1 MTRSSFANEDHEQIV
16 VRRGRRSGVTTM
28 VAVHSTVLGPGA
40 GGTRL
45 KTYPDLAAALHDLL
59 RLSQAMTAKCA
70 VAGLRFGGAK
80 SVIALPEGT
89 VLTPAQR
96 RDVLLD
102 HAELI
107 ATFDG
112 TYLAGPDVGTNPDD
126 MAVLR
131 EMTPHA
137 FCLPESMGGTG
148 SSSGPT
154 AAGVLAALRAGA
166 RSVFGTGDMTGRR
179 AVVAGFG
186 SVGAHL
192 AAGLAAAGAE
202 VIVSDVVAAL
212 RDTAQ
217 ERGYGWVDPD
227 KALTLTADVIV
238 PAAVGGV
245 LDAEAVALLD
255 APLVVGPANNQ
266 LTTDEVAAVLL
277 GRGITWVPDFVASG
291 GGVIYTLVRE
301 MEGLT
306 HDQALE
312 RVDTIEQT
320 VATILAA
327 ATAAGTTPLVE
338 ATRLVQQRLAK
349 AEPAVVHPGT

>member
-1 MTRSSFANEDHEQIV
+1 MTRSSFENEDHEEIV

-28 VAVHSTVLGPGA
+28 VAVHSRALGPAA

-45 KTYPDLAAALHDLL
+45 RAYPDLGAAIRDVL

-70 VAGLRFGGAK
+70 VAGIPFGGAK
-80 SVIALPEGT
+80 SVIALPEGAA
-89 VLTPAQR
+89 LTPEQR
-96 RDVLLD
+96 RAVLLD

-107 ATFDG
+107 ASFDG
-112 TYLAGPDVGTNPDD
+112 SYLAGPDVGTSPDD

-131 EMTPHA
+131 EVTPHA

-166 RSVFGTGDMTGRR
+166 RAVFGSSDMAGKR
-179 AVVAGFG
+179 VVVSGFG
-186 SVGAHL
+186 SVGAHV
-192 AAGLAAAGAE
+192 ATGLAAAGAE

-212 RDTAQ
+212 RATAQ
-217 ERGYGWVDPD
+217 ERGFGWVEPD
-227 KALTLTADVIV
+227 KALTLTADVVV

-245 LDAEAVALLD
+245 LSADTVSLLA

-266 LTTDEVAAVLL
+266 LTSADVAGLL
-277 GRGITWVPDFVASG
+277 QARDITWVPDVVASG
-291 GGVIYTLVRE
+291 GGVIYTLGRE
-301 MEGLT
+301 ADGLSHT
-306 HDQALE
+306 EALA

-320 VATILAA
+320 VETILAA
-327 ATAAGTTPLVE
+327 AAAAGTTPLDE
-338 ATRLVQQRLAK
+338 AMRVVRERLAG
-349 AEPAVVHPGT
+349 V

>member
-1 MTRSSFANEDHEQIV
+1 MTRSSFENEDHEQVV

-28 VAVHSTVLGPGA
+28 VAVHSRALGPAA

-45 KTYPDLAAALHDLL
+45 TTYPDLGAAIRDVL

-70 VAGLRFGGAK
+70 VAGLPFGGAK

-89 VLTPAQR
+89 TLTPGQR

-102 HAELI
+102 HADLI
-107 ATFDG
+107 ASFDG
-112 TYLAGPDVGTNPDD
+112 TYLAGPDVGTSPAD

-131 EMTPHA
+131 EVTPHA

-166 RSVFGTGDMTGRR
+166 RSVFGTSDLTGRR
-179 AVVAGFG
+179 VVVSGFG
-186 SVGAHL
+186 SVGATL
-192 AAGLAAAGAE
+192 ATGLAAAGAE
-202 VIVSDVVAAL
+202 VIVSDVASSL
-212 RDTAQ
+212 RETAQ
-217 ERGYGWVDPD
+217 ERGFGWVEPD

-245 LDAEAVALLD
+245 LSAETVALLD

-266 LTTDEVAAVLL
+266 LTSDDVADTLAA
-277 GRGITWVPDFVASG
+277 RGVTWVPDFVASG
-291 GGVIYTLVRE
+291 GGVIYTLGRE

-306 HDQALE
+306 DAEALE

-320 VATILAA
+320 VENILAA
-327 ATAAGTTPLVE
+327 AAAAGTTPLAE
-338 ATRLVQQRLAK
+338 AMRVVRERLAGVERTV
-349 AEPAVVHPGT
+349 AHVPR